1 MISLEKIVQQLQQCK
16 DTSINLPA
24 SNDSIFSQKTAIEI
38 RKLELELLN
47 NNFELLTEANYTMDN
62 ELEKNYNI
70 SNTISN
76 NDSIIKNNKSNKS
89 NNNTNNNITR
99 MNQEHIPNKSLIIYM
114 ENETANLPEILLTL
128 LNSFKNIINIKP
140 SEWYIYGVKNP
151 ESFYKSFLL
160 LSKID
165 FIIKNKTEM
174 KNEVAT
180 FKREMAMKYED
191 YYKTLNYR
199 KLKFKHNDM
208 IHNLTSIDNYT
219 EFDVLQFAAD
229 YNKINVIIL
238 DIVSEKY
245 IDIEYS
251 NSLSNTSNASNTSN
265 TSNTSEFIII
275 IKYAANTYLP
285 LMNSNG
291 KHSFSRNI
299 IDIISKHFE
308 RIVLDNFKEPRM
320 IINNNDNLSLENTTD
335 VVNNPN
341 ECEGH
346 NLIYNIEDAFK
357 TDLDTGLNSSL
368 DTSLYSITLDSI
380 ITDTFISKITNPI
393 ENMIEIEEQEYEP
406 MTMKNNNSNNNSI
419 TNTSITNLQN
429 QHVSKVDD
437 LASLLSK
444 IPMSKPKPTKHNTGD
459 NKICNKTVDI
469 SSDNSGKTDME
480 ELKPLSKYNLVD
492 LQMMSKFYKV
502 DTQKMGTSGKKINKL
517 KAELYDEIKAK
528 M

>member
-1 MISLEKIVQQLQQCK
+1 MISIDKIVQQLQQCR
-16 DTSINLPA
+16 DTSITLPV
-24 SNDSIFSQKTAIEI
+24 SNESIFIQKTAVEI
-38 RKLELELLN
+38 RKVELELLK
-47 NNFELLTEANYTMDN
+47 NNFELLTEANYTMDT
-62 ELEKNYNI
+62 ELEKLNNNLN
-70 SNTISN
+70 S
-76 NDSIIKNNKSNKS
+76 NDSIIKTKQYNNARSQQD
-89 NNNTNNNITR
+89 I
-99 MNQEHIPNKSLIIYM
+99 IPNKSLIIYM

-128 LNSFKNIINIKP
+128 LNNFKNVINFKP
-140 SEWYIYGVKNP
+140 SDWYIYGVKNP

-165 FIIKNKTEM
+165 FIIKNRTEM

-199 KLKFKHNDM
+199 KLKFKHNEM
-208 IHNLTSIDNYT
+208 VHNLTNIDNYT
-219 EFDVLQFAAD
+219 EFDVLQFIAD
-229 YNKINVIIL
+229 YNKINYIIL

-251 NSLSNTSNASNTSN
+251 DVVSDSLSNTSD
-265 TSNTSEFIII
+265 FIII

-291 KHSFSRNI
+291 KHSFSQNVI
-299 IDIISKHFE
+299 NIISKNFE
-308 RIVLDNFKEPRM
+308 RIVIDNFKEPRM
-320 IINNNDNLSLENTTD
+320 IISNNDNSNSENTND
-335 VVNNPN
+335 IVNNIISNLN

-357 TDLDTGLNSSL
+357 NDLDTNLDTNL
-368 DTSLYSITLDSI
+368 DTSLYSITLDSIIAPSI

-393 ENMIEIEEQEYEP
+393 EDMIEIEEQEYEP
-406 MTMKNNNSNNNSI
+406 MTMKNTSNNTLKNVI
-419 TNTSITNLQN
+419 QN
-429 QHVSKVDD
+429 QQFEKVDD

-444 IPMSKPKPTKHNTGD
+444 IPMSKPKPVPSKPIKN
-459 NKICNKTVDI
+459 NAINKTDDKVV
-469 SSDNSGKTDME
+469 DNSGKTDME
-480 ELKPLSKYNLVD
+480 ELKPLVKYNLVD

-517 KAELYDEIKAK
+517 KAELYDEIKEK

>member
-1 MISLEKIVQQLQQCK
+1 MISIEKIVQQLQQCR

-24 SNDSIFSQKTAIEI
+24 SNDSIFAQKTAIEI

-62 ELEKNYNI
+62 ELEKINNISNKI

-76 NDSIIKNNKSNKS
+76 NDSIIKNNKSNI
-89 NNNTNNNITR
+89 TNNNITR
-99 MNQEHIPNKSLIIYM
+99 TSQEQIPNKSLIIYM

-199 KLKFKHNDM
+199 KLKFKHNEM
-208 IHNLTSIDNYT
+208 VHNLTSIDNYT

-229 YNKINVIIL
+229 YNKINFIIL

-251 NSLSNTSNASNTSN
+251 NSISN

-275 IKYAANTYLP
+275 IKYASNTYLP

-291 KHSFSRNI
+291 KHSFSRKI

-320 IINNNDNLSLENTTD
+320 IINNDNSSLENTTD

-393 ENMIEIEEQEYEP
+393 EDMIEIEEQEYEP
-406 MTMKNNNSNNNSI
+406 MTMKNNNSNNTSI

-429 QHVSKVDD
+429 QHVSKVND
-437 LASLLSK
+437 LSSLLSK

>member
-1 MISLEKIVQQLQQCK
+1 MISIDKIVQQLQQCR
-16 DTSINLPA
+16 DTSITLPA
-24 SNDSIFSQKTAIEI
+24 SNDSIFVQKTAIEI

-47 NNFELLTEANYTMDN
+47 NNFELLNEANYTMDN
-62 ELEKNYNI
+62 ELVKLNENLNSNDSLKKTRQ
-70 SNTISN
+70 SNTY
-76 NDSIIKNNKSNKS
+76 
-89 NNNTNNNITR
+89 NNTTCT
-99 MNQEHIPNKSLIIYM
+99 NQEQIPNKSLIIYM

-128 LNSFKNIINIKP
+128 LNSFKNVINIKP

-165 FIIKNKTEM
+165 FIIKNRTEM

-199 KLKFKHNDM
+199 KLKFKHNEM
-208 IHNLTSIDNYT
+208 VHNLTSIDNYT
-219 EFDVLQFAAD
+219 EFDVLQFTAD
-229 YNKINVIIL
+229 YNKLNYIIL
-238 DIVSEKY
+238 DIVNEKY

-251 NSLSNTSNASNTSN
+251 NFISNTFD
-265 TSNTSEFIII
+265 FIII

-291 KHSFSRNI
+291 KHYFDRKI

-308 RIVLDNFKEPRM
+308 RIVLDTFKEPRM
-320 IINNNDNLSLENTTD
+320 ISGNNDNSNSEDTIENL
-335 VVNNPN
+335 NNPN

-357 TDLDTGLNSSL
+357 SDL

-393 ENMIEIEEQEYEP
+393 EDMIEIEEQEYEP
-406 MTMKNNNSNNNSI
+406 MTMKNNTSKSNVN
-419 TNTSITNLQN
+419 NTSINNLQN
-429 QHVSKVDD
+429 LPVVKVDD
-437 LASLLSK
+437 FSSLLSK
-444 IPMSKPKPTKHNTGD
+444 IPMSKPKPVSSKSKTTKNNTID
-459 NKICNKTVDI
+459 KTDAI
-469 SSDNSGKTDME
+469 SGDNSGKTDME
-480 ELKPLSKYNLVD
+480 ELKPLAKYNLVD

-517 KAELYDEIKAK
+517 KAELYDEIKEK

>member
-1 MISLEKIVQQLQQCK
+1 MISIDKIVQQLQQCR
-16 DTSINLPA
+16 DTSIILPA
-24 SNDSIFSQKTAIEI
+24 SNESIFVQKTAIEI
-38 RKLELELLN
+38 RKSELELLN
-47 NNFELLTEANYTMDN
+47 NNFTLLSEANYTMDN
-62 ELEKNYNI
+62 ELEKINENLNSNNSSKKTRQ
-70 SNTISN
+70 SNTY
-76 NDSIIKNNKSNKS
+76 
-89 NNNTNNNITR
+89 NNTTCTI
-99 MNQEHIPNKSLIIYM
+99 QEQIPNKSLIIYM

-128 LNSFKNIINIKP
+128 LNNFKNVINFKP

-165 FIIKNKTEM
+165 FIIKNRTEM

-199 KLKFKHNDM
+199 KLKFKHNEM

-219 EFDVLQFAAD
+219 EFDVLQFTAD
-229 YNKINVIIL
+229 YNKVNYIIL
-238 DIVSEKY
+238 DIVNEKY
-245 IDIEYS
+245 FDIEYS
-251 NSLSNTSNASNTSN
+251 NSISNIP
-265 TSNTSEFIII
+265 EFIII

-291 KHSFSRNI
+291 KHSFNRKI
-299 IDIISKHFE
+299 IDIISKNFE
-308 RIVLDNFKEPRM
+308 RIVLDTFKEPRM
-320 IINNNDNLSLENTTD
+320 IINNNDNSSSDNTTD
-335 VVNNPN
+335 IVNNSN

-357 TDLDTGLNSSL
+357 TDLYTGLNSSL

-380 ITDTFISKITNPI
+380 ISDTFISKITNPI
-393 ENMIEIEEQEYEP
+393 EDMIEIEEQEYEP
-406 MTMKNNNSNNNSI
+406 MTMKNTPKTTLNTISNNNSI
-419 TNTSITNLQN
+419 TNLQN
-429 QHVSKVDD
+429 QPVVIVND

-444 IPMSKPKPTKHNTGD
+444 IPMSKPKPIKNNTSD
-459 NKICNKTVDI
+459 NKTSDNKTSNKNNNKI
-469 SSDNSGKTDME
+469 SDNSGKTDME
-480 ELKPLSKYNLVD
+480 ELKPLVKYNLVD